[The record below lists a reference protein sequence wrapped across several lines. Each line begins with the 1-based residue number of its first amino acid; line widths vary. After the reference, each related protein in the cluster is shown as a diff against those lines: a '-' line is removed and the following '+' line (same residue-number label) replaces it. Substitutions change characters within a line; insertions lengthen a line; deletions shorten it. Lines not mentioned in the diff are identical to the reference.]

1 MFGIINYK
9 SFKMK
14 KILLTLLIT
23 FSISINAQWKGITSN
38 DDQRTM
44 MIQRHMELYP
54 KNDQSQ
60 LKNIFN
66 QSATINVNGTNVS
79 PEELADFER
88 MHHKIFKDIK
98 FLVGA
103 NITSKYENGQIWTHV
118 WAWWS
123 AEGKKSK
130 ESATVPIHLAFSWDG
145 VKSTNAYFFFDPTFI
160 NSEIALNE

>member
-1 MFGIINYK
+1 
-9 SFKMK
+9 MK
-14 KILLTLLIT
+14 KILLTLLL
-23 FSISINAQWKGITSN
+23 FALSISINAQWKGSTSN

-66 QSATINVNGTNVS
+66 QAATINVNGTNVS
-79 PEELADFER
+79 PEELADFEK
-88 MHHKIFKDIK
+88 MHHKIFNDIK
-98 FLVGA
+98 FQVGA

-130 ESATVPIHLAFSWDG
+130 ESATVPVHLAFNWDG
-145 VKSTNAYFFFDPTFI
+145 LKSNSAYFFFDPTFI
-160 NSEIALNE
+160 NSELALNQ

>member
-1 MFGIINYK
+1 
-9 SFKMK
+9 MK
-14 KILLTLLIT
+14 KTLLVLFTIL
-23 FSISINAQWKGITSN
+23 SIGLNAQWKGTTSN

-44 MIQRHMELYP
+44 MIQRHMDLYP

-66 QSATINVNGTNVS
+66 EAATINVNGTNVT

-98 FLVGA
+98 FQIGA
-103 NITSKYENGQIWTHV
+103 NVTSKYENGHIWTHV

-130 ESATVPIHLAFSWDG
+130 ESATVPIHLAFKWDG
-145 VKSTNAYFFFDPTFI
+145 MKSGEAYFFFDPTYI
-160 NSEIALNE
+160 NNEIALNQ